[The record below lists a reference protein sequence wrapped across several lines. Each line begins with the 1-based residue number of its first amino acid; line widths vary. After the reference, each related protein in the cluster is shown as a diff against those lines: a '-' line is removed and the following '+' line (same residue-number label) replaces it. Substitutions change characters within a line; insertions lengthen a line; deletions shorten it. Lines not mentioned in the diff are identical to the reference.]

1 MTDLRDHGQ
10 DPVEGGEEA
19 FKPLTREQAQALS
32 AKHPPISPW
41 RMVMVQA
48 MAGFVVA
55 AVVWLVTGQG
65 GAVASALYGAAAV
78 VVPGALF
85 VRGMTSR
92 LSRANPGAAVFG
104 FLIWELLKIAVAVV
118 MLVAAARVVPD
129 LSWPALLAAMVV
141 CLKVNWLALL
151 WRGRVNNKVASDNR

>member
-1 MTDLRDHGQ
+1 MTDIRDHAV
-10 DPVEGGEEA
+10 DSAEGDEEA
-19 FKPLTREQAQALS
+19 FKPLTREEAQALS
-32 AKHPPISPW
+32 ARHPQISPW

-48 MAGFVVA
+48 VTGFVVA

-65 GAVASALYGAAAV
+65 EAVASALYGAATV

-104 FLIWELLKIAVAVV
+104 FLLWELMKIAVAVV
-118 MLVAAARVVPD
+118 MLAAAAKVVPN
-129 LSWPALLAAMVV
+129 LSWPALLVAMVV

-151 WRGRVNNKVASDNR
+151 WRGRMNNKVASDNR

>member
-10 DPVEGGEEA
+10 EPVEGSEDA
-19 FKPLTREQAQALS
+19 FKPLSREQAEALR

-41 RMVMVQA
+41 RMVMAQA
-48 MAGFVVA
+48 VAGLVVA
-55 AVVWLVTGQG
+55 GVVWLVTGRG
-65 GAVASALYGAAAV
+65 GAVVSALYGAAAV

-92 LSRANPGAAVFG
+92 LSRASPGAAVFG
-104 FLIWELLKIAVAVV
+104 FLIWELLKIAVAVA
-118 MLVAAARVVPD
+118 MLVAAARVIPD
-129 LSWPALLAAMVV
+129 LSWPALLVAMVV

-151 WRGRVNNKVASDNR
+151 WRGRVKN